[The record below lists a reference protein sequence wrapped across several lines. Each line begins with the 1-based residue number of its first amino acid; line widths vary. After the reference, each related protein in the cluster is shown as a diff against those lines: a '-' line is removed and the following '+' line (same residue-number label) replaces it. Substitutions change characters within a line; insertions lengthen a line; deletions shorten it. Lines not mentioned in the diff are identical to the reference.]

1 MNYNLIYFLNGK
13 LAYVVLGVLAAT
25 LAGSFGYFI
34 WLFLGKEAA
43 RFYIKNTMRFLKL
56 ILTCFLLPIIPFFIL
71 QFLKGMENGEEI
83 LPVITPIT
91 VLLFILSSVWLVM
104 LAMVLLYR
112 YMHYRSKLRLC
123 EENISVG
130 SNELDV
136 VLDKWK
142 KRLGIKKKISVY
154 YNDVVSSPAIIYNK
168 GYQILLPTYTLS
180 DEEINIAL
188 LHEPV
193 HFKHGDIRTKNIGF
207 LVNAVHAFNP
217 VSYALRTQIERWA
230 EVDCDLDACEI
241 GKEEFSRKEYFDC
254 ILNMKQK
261 SQEALYVDEMCCF
274 MENQKLIEFRVDM
287 MVKYRK
293 DEWKYSLW
301 AFVLT
306 LFLMFSVTAGIYGIS
321 SGAFRLWYA
330 HSLHYTE
337 ETLEENQQKLAE
349 NSIFADTELVYS
361 DEQVLNQTQSTDF
374 TINPNEAWIFDVSE
388 EALSTVFVSVVSD
401 GDNYCIG
408 CIDSDGEVFC
418 VEASGDKDTFLSL
431 ENSSIRYVY
440 IKNQCDS
447 SNKVEML
454 VMKKATAE

>member
-34 WLFLGKEAA
+34 WLFLGKGAA
-43 RFYIKNTMRFLKL
+43 RFYIKNTMKFLKL
-56 ILTCFLLPIIPFFIL
+56 IVTCFLVPVIPFFIL

-83 LPVITPIT
+83 LSVITPIT
-91 VLLFILSSVWLVM
+91 MLLFVLASVWVVM

-112 YMHYRSKLRLC
+112 YLHYRSKLRLC

-130 SNELDV
+130 CDELDT

-142 KRLGIKKKISVY
+142 KKLGIKKKIAVY
-154 YNDVVSSPAIIYNK
+154 YNDAVSSPAIIYNK

-188 LHEPV
+188 LHELV
-193 HFKHGDIRTKNIGF
+193 HFKHGDIRTKNMGF

-287 MVKYRK
+287 MVKYRN
-293 DEWKYSLW
+293 DEWKFSPW
-301 AFVLT
+301 AFLLT
-306 LFLMFSVTAGIYGIS
+306 LFLMVSVTTGIYGMS
-321 SGAFRLWYA
+321 SGAFRFWYE

-337 ETLEENQQKLAE
+337 ETLEENEQKLAE

-361 DEQVLNQTQSTDF
+361 DKQVLNQTQSTDF
-374 TINPNEAWIFDVSE
+374 TINPNEAWFFDVSE
-388 EALSTVFVSVVSD
+388 EALSAVFVSVVSD

-408 CIDSDGEVFC
+408 CIDSDGEV
-418 VEASGDKDTFLSL
+418 VAMEASGDKDIFLSL
-431 ENSSIRYVY
+431 ENSSISHVY

-454 VMKKATAE
+454 VLKKAAAE

>member
-34 WLFLGKEAA
+34 WLFLGKGAA
-43 RFYIKNTMRFLKL
+43 RFYIKNTMKFLKL
-56 ILTCFLLPIIPFFIL
+56 ILACFLLPIIPFFIL

-83 LPVITPIT
+83 LSVITPMT
-91 VLLFILSSVWLVM
+91 VLLFVLASVWVVM
-104 LAMVLLYR
+104 LVMVLLYR
-112 YMHYRSKLRLC
+112 YLHYRSKLRLC
-123 EENISVG
+123 EENISAG
-130 SNELDV
+130 CDELDT

-142 KRLGIKKKISVY
+142 KKLGIKKKIAVY

-188 LHEPV
+188 LHELV

-287 MVKYRK
+287 MIKYRK
-293 DEWKYSLW
+293 EEWKLASW
-301 AFVLT
+301 AFLLT
-306 LFLMFSVTAGIYGIS
+306 LFLMLFVTTGTYGMS
-321 SGAFRLWYA
+321 SGAFRFWYE
-330 HSLHYTE
+330 HSLRYTE
-337 ETLEENQQKLAE
+337 EVSEENEQKLAE

-361 DEQVLNQTQSTDF
+361 DKQVLNQAQSTDF

-388 EALSTVFVSVVSD
+388 EALSAVFVSVISD

-408 CIDSDGEVFC
+408 CIGSNGEV
-418 VEASGDKDTFLSL
+418 VAMEASGDKDTFLSL
-431 ENSSIRYVY
+431 ENSSISHVY

-447 SNKVEML
+447 SNKIEML
-454 VMKKATAE
+454 VLKKTAVE